1 MNLKAIFCIAF
12 FIGILSI
19 GIYFLNKIST
29 RKVNSFNRDPNN
41 NLAQSQTE
49 RFIKQQNSNRN

>member
-29 RKVNSFNRDPNN
+29 RKVNSYNQDPDN
-41 NLAQSQTE
+41 NLAQSQIE
-49 RFIKQQNSNRN
+49 RFNEQQNK